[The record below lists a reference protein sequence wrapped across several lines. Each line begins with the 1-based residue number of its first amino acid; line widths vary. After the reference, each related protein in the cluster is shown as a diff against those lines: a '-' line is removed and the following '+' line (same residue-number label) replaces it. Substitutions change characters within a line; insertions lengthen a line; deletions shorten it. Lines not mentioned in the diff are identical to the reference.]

1 MICPQCG
8 NKNMQDGNTSYFRK
22 FNDIY
27 FIMENVPCKICPE
40 CGEEYFSVS
49 VLDKINNNIKEK
61 YSKKEKVNLLDYS
74 KTA

>member
-1 MICPQCG
+1 M
-8 NKNMQDGNTSYFRK
+8 KDGNTSYFRK

-61 YSKKEKVNLLDYS
+61 YSKKEKVNLIDYS

>member
-40 CGEEYFSVS
+40 CGEEYFSVN
-49 VLDKINNNIKEK
+49 VLDT
-61 YSKKEKVNLLDYS
+61 

>member
-8 NKNMQDGNTSYFRK
+8 NEKMKDGNTSYFRK
-22 FNDIY
+22 FNDVY

-40 CGEEYFSVS
+40 CGEEFFSVN
-49 VLDKINNNIKEK
+49 VLDKINTSIINKYNN
-61 YSKKEKVNLLDYS
+61 KEKVNLIDFS